1 MANTASRAHYC
12 HSARSPSTTM
22 MEANSRPL
30 AALRT
35 RGTPSWSIQ
44 ITLQRADLVAHLDLD
59 SAIST

>member
-1 MANTASRAHYC
+1 
-12 HSARSPSTTM
+12 

-44 ITLQRADLVAHLDLD
+44 ITLPRADLVADLDLD